1 MLGKYFKTCINFLII
16 ASGDSKNISYKLFK
30 SKVMKSVLLTF
41 IACFCCL
48 SLIAQHGFPE
58 GHWCNTSEGWGT
70 KRCRAL
76 WGMKNDEKHKVIT
89 IPHRGVWGAPDVP
102 ESCLRS
108 VQEAYEQGYMFVEI
122 DVIMSHDR
130 ELVLCH
136 DQQSNRMTSLPHT
149 FSADGSL
156 YDNGSF
162 FRSLNWN
169 STTDH
174 SVPDVMGYSYPSF
187 PPLKD
192 SHYVDRYGTMTEHS
206 LNTLNDIFDW
216 CKEKEI
222 VLMLDIKT
230 GSLKDQIIK
239 SEYLE
244 AIGLCLKAAE
254 KAGFLHN
261 VIFKPGSAGQV
272 TIDELKTYLVKIGQ
286 WENFSKKTNVVL
298 INIIGGSF
306 PLATDKSYLDGWM
319 GLESLIGIEHIY
331 KTLGDELLQPK
342 SEFGNKSII
351 EYTQNKGFRTGVFH
365 PIPTDERGAPGGRG
379 NYFNPANFQI
389 TDIRGSLEFLFSVPE
404 NVFPGMIVTDRPDE
418 DMNFLRLFDLS
429 SKYTKQN
436 GEY

>member
-1 MLGKYFKTCINFLII
+1 M
-16 ASGDSKNISYKLFK
+16 
-30 SKVMKSVLLTF
+30 
-41 IACFCCL
+41 
-48 SLIAQHGFPE
+48 
-58 GHWCNTSEGWGT
+58 
-70 KRCRAL
+70 
-76 WGMKNDEKHKVIT
+76 
-89 IPHRGVWGAPDVP
+89 
-102 ESCLRS
+102 
-108 VQEAYEQGYMFVEI
+108 
-122 DVIMSHDR
+122 
-130 ELVLCH
+130 
-136 DQQSNRMTSLPHT
+136 
-149 FSADGSL
+149 
-156 YDNGSF
+156 
-162 FRSLNWN
+162 
-169 STTDH
+169 
-174 SVPDVMGYSYPSF
+174 
-187 PPLKD
+187 
-192 SHYVDRYGTMTEHS
+192 
-206 LNTLNDIFDW
+206 
-216 CKEKEI
+216 
-222 VLMLDIKT
+222 
-230 GSLKDQIIK
+230 
-239 SEYLE
+239 
-244 AIGLCLKAAE
+244 
-254 KAGFLHN
+254 
-261 VIFKPGSAGQV
+261 
-272 TIDELKTYLVKIGQ
+272 KIGQ